1 MYQLPVPNAAVFPLS
16 SGGTTGRTPLRP
28 AAAHAAMATLSE
40 EQVAEIK
47 EAPKHLSGNCVI
59 HDVSEAINLVT
70 VVIFLHLSESP
81 ALLKKNVSKTNFFQ
95 KGMPNY
101 VSPETPF

>member
-1 MYQLPVPNAAVFPLS
+1 MYQLRVPNAAVFPLS
-16 SGGTTGRTPLRP
+16 SGGTPGCTPLRP

-47 EAPKHLSGNCVI
+47 EAPKHLRGNSVI

-81 ALLKKNVSKTNFFQ
+81 ALLKKNMPPKTL
-95 KGMPNY
+95 PNPPP
-101 VSPETPF
+101 SPL